1 MWMQKRRVFAEKHG
15 ASGPGGPQIDGVSTH
30 PNQLVCFILE
40 NLSIPV
46 SSRPV
51 QVRRLPVVGLGAGA
65 SRTAVRMFRRR
76 PGGRMARVW
85 QAFLM

>member
-40 NLSIPV
+40 NLSIPF
-46 SSRPV
+46 
-51 QVRRLPVVGLGAGA
+51 Q
-65 SRTAVRMFRRR
+65 AVRSRSEGCLSLVSALGLQEL
-76 PGGRMARVW
+76 P
-85 QAFLM
+85 